1 MVWVALSVSHCQWLQ
16 VRNQLI
22 IFTHF
27 TNLNTPWCDWE
38 NLNKNSPSPYFV
50 RILYYWPQ
58 LYIHS
63 WYNWAYTCP
72 HFRFRRQQ
80 TQVVAERG
88 RFPHLASCRQLSAA
102 PLPAQRNID
111 SILSKTYLSSQL
123 GNVKLPLQRSTPN
136 IHLSCQQDGIIE
148 NIPQW
153 EQGLQFTNHHALHC
167 NHYSENRVL

>member
-1 MVWVALSVSHCQWLQ
+1 MSCIVCEPLSVASSKESVNHIHTFHKSQHAMMWLRKSQQKQSKSIFCQ
-16 VRNQLI
+16 
-22 IFTHF
+22 
-27 TNLNTPWCDWE
+27 
-38 NLNKNSPSPYFV
+38 
-50 RILYYWPQ
+50 ILYYCPQ

-63 WYNWAYTCP
+63 WSNWAYTCP